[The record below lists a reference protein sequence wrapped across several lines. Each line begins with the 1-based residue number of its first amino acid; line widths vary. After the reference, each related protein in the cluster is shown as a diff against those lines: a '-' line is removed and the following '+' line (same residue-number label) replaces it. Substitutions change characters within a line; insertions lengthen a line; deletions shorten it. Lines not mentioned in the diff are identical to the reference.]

1 MLAGLE
7 NFHLFR
13 CVTKIFDSNVT
24 PFGGIHLI
32 HKQLSAH
39 GAIDFI
45 DNQLGARVKTIGYN
59 YSDILLSRIYTAFCG
74 GNATEDVNYLKEN
87 TLKNLKGISTPSAD
101 TILRSDIELSVP
113 CEYIETTPGITNK
126 INVNT
131 KMNKFLVNSA
141 VEFKQLDPEAE
152 GLVYDFD
159 HQFIAADKYDAEYSY
174 KNKKGYFP
182 GIATMSN
189 IPVYIEGRNGNCNV
203 KTAQLSTHKR
213 ALKLLADKGIKPRYA
228 RMDCGSYIKEVTDYF
243 HKEDILFSIRASNSE
258 TLLTM
263 AADSENW
270 QPCTINFQDM
280 EVNSFKY
287 RFGSFEHRIIAYR
300 MPNKTGQR
308 SVFTN
313 DAKNYLFIITNDWGI
328 SEKDAIIFYNKRGD
342 SERVFDI
349 QNNDFNWNSMPH
361 SFLEENT
368 VYLIIM
374 AVAHIMYKWL
384 LNIFAEV
391 VEGLTKTSRLKK
403 FIFRFVAT
411 VAKFT
416 RSGRRTVVHLATD
429 NQKLIQLAAP
439 S

>member
-1 MLAGLE
+1 V
-7 NFHLFR
+7 N
-13 CVTKIFDSNVT
+13 KIFNSKVT

-32 HKQLSAH
+32 HEQLFAH

-74 GNATEDVNYLKEN
+74 GNATEDVNYVRDN
-87 TLKNLKGISTPSAD
+87 TLNYLKGIGIPSAD
-101 TILRSDIELSVP
+101 TILRGDVELSVP
-113 CEYIETTPGITNK
+113 CEYIETASGKANK

-131 KMNKFLVNSA
+131 DMNEFLINSA
-141 VEFKQLDPEAE
+141 IEFNQLNPKDKD
-152 GLVYDFD
+152 LIYDFD
-159 HQFIAADKYDAEYSY
+159 HQFIPADKYDAQYSY

-182 GIATMSN
+182 GVSTISN
-189 IPVYIEGRNGNCNV
+189 IPVYIEGRNGNCSV
-203 KTAQLSTHKR
+203 KTAQLATHKR
-213 ALKLLADKGIKPRYA
+213 ALKALANRGVKPRYA

-243 HKEDILFSIRASNSE
+243 HKEDILFSVRASNSE

-263 AADSENW
+263 AADTDNW
-270 QPCTINFQDM
+270 EACTINFQDM

-287 RFGSFEHRIIAYR
+287 QFGDCEHRIIAYR
-300 MPNKTGQR
+300 MPNKTGQL
-308 SVFTN
+308 SAFTN
-313 DAKNYLFIITNDWGI
+313 DANKYMFIITNDWGI
-328 SEKDAIIFYNKRGD
+328 SEKEAIIFYNKRGD
-342 SERVFDI
+342 SERVFDM
-349 QNNDFNWNSMPH
+349 QNNDFNWDSMPH

-384 LNIFAEV
+384 LNIFAGI

-416 RSGRRTVVHLATD
+416 RSGRKTVVHLATN
-429 NQKLIQLAAP
+429 NQNLIQMAN
-439 S
+439 SS

>member
-1 MLAGLE
+1 M
-7 NFHLFR
+7 
-13 CVTKIFDSNVT
+13 TKIFDSNVT

-32 HKQLSAH
+32 HQQLFAH

-87 TLKNLKGISTPSAD
+87 TLKNLKGISIPSAD
-101 TILRSDIELSVP
+101 TILRGDKELCVP
-113 CEYIETTPGITNK
+113 CKYIETTPGKTNK
-126 INVNT
+126 ININT
-131 KMNKFLVNSA
+131 KMNNFLVDSA
-141 VEFKQLDPEAE
+141 IKFNQLNLEAKD
-152 GLVYDFD
+152 LVYDFD
-159 HQFIAADKYDAEYSY
+159 HQFIPAEKYDAEYSY

-182 GIATMSN
+182 GIATISN

-213 ALKLLADKGIKPRYA
+213 ALNLLAGKGVKPRYA

-263 AADSENW
+263 AADTENW
-270 QPCTINFQDM
+270 KPCTINFQDL

-287 RFGSFEHRIIAYR
+287 QFGNFEHRIIAYR

-313 DAKNYLFIITNDWGI
+313 DAKNYLFIITNDWDI
-328 SEKDAIIFYNKRGD
+328 SEKEAIIFYNKRGD

-349 QNNDFNWNSMPH
+349 QNNDFNWDSMPH

-374 AVAHIMYKWL
+374 AVAHVIYKWL
-384 LNIFAEV
+384 LNIFAGV
-391 VEGLTKTSRLKK
+391 VKGLTKTSRLKK

-416 RSGRRTVVHLATD
+416 RSGRRTIVHLATN
-429 NQKLIQLAAP
+429 NQKLIQI
-439 S
+439 SNSS

>member
-1 MLAGLE
+1 MI
-7 NFHLFR
+7 
-13 CVTKIFDSNVT
+13 KIFNSNVT

-32 HKQLSAH
+32 HEQLFAH

-74 GNATEDVNYLKEN
+74 GNATEDVNYVRAS
-87 TLKNLKGISTPSAD
+87 TLKHLKGISIPSAD
-101 TILRSDIELSVP
+101 TILRGDVQLSVP
-113 CEYIETTPGITNK
+113 CEYIETASGKANK

-131 KMNKFLVNSA
+131 KMNKFLIDSA
-141 VEFKQLDPEAE
+141 IKFNQLNPKDKS
-152 GLVYDFD
+152 LVYDFD
-159 HQFIAADKYDAEYSY
+159 HQFIPADKYDAEYSY

-182 GIATMSN
+182 GIATISN

-213 ALKLLADKGIKPRYA
+213 ALKALADKGVKPHYA
-228 RMDCGSYIKEVTDYF
+228 RMDCGSYIKEVTDHF
-243 HKEDILFSIRASNSE
+243 HKEDILFSIRALNSGS
-258 TLLTM
+258 LLTM
-263 AADSENW
+263 AADTDNW
-270 QPCTINFQDM
+270 KACTINFQDL

-287 RFGSFEHRIIAYR
+287 QFGDNEHRIIAYR
-300 MPNKTGQR
+300 MPNKTGQK
-308 SVFTN
+308 SIFTN
-313 DAKNYLFIITNDWGI
+313 DAKNYLFIITNDWDI
-328 SEKDAIIFYNKRGD
+328 SEKQAIVFYNKRGD

-374 AVAHIMYKWL
+374 AVAHILYKWL
-384 LNIFAEV
+384 LNIFAEIV
-391 VEGLTKTSRLKK
+391 DGLTKTSRLKK

-429 NQKLIQLAAP
+429 NQKLIQMAN
-439 S
+439 SS

>member
-13 CVTKIFDSNVT
+13 CVNKIFKSNVT

-32 HKQLSAH
+32 HEQLSVH

-45 DNQLGARVKTIGYN
+45 DNQLGARIKTIGYD
-59 YSDILLSRIYTAFCG
+59 YSDILLSRIYTTLCG
-74 GNATEDVNYLKEN
+74 GNATEDVNYLRDN
-87 TLKNLKGISTPSAD
+87 TLKHLKGINIPSPD
-101 TILRSDIELSVP
+101 TILRGDVELSVP
-113 CEYIETTPGITNK
+113 CDYIETASGKENK

-141 VEFKQLDPEAE
+141 IKFKQLNPGDK

-159 HQFIAADKYDAEYSY
+159 HQFIPAEKYDATYSY
-174 KNKKGYFP
+174 KSQKGYFP
-182 GIATMSN
+182 GVATISN

-213 ALKLLADKGIKPRYA
+213 ALGLLAGKGVKPRYA
-228 RMDCGSYIKEVTDYF
+228 RMDCGSYIKEVTDHL
-243 HKEDILFSIRASNSE
+243 HKGDILFSIRASSSE

-263 AADSENW
+263 AADTDNW
-270 QPCTINFQDM
+270 KACTINFQDM

-287 RFGSFEHRIIAYR
+287 QFGDYEHRIVAYR
-300 MPNKTGQR
+300 MPNKSGQT

-313 DAKNYLFIITNDWGI
+313 DANKYLFIITNDWDI
-328 SEKDAIIFYNKRGD
+328 SEEGAIVFYNKRGG

-349 QNNDFNWNSMPH
+349 QNNDFNWDSMPH

-374 AVAHIMYKWL
+374 AVAHIMFKWL
-384 LNIFAEV
+384 LSIFAGV
-391 VEGLTKTSRLKK
+391 VDGLSKTSRLKR

-416 RSGRRTVVHLATD
+416 RSGRRTLVHLATD
-429 NQKLIQLAAP
+429 NQKLIQLAN
-439 S
+439 SG

>member
-1 MLAGLE
+1 MIK
-7 NFHLFR
+7 
-13 CVTKIFDSNVT
+13 TFDSKVT

-74 GNATEDVNYLKEN
+74 GNATEDVNYIRDN
-87 TLKNLKGISTPSAD
+87 TLGYLKGIDIPSAD
-101 TILRSDIELSVP
+101 TILRGDVELSVP
-113 CEYIETTPGITNK
+113 CENIETLSGKANK
-126 INVNT
+126 ININPR
-131 KMNKFLVNSA
+131 MNDFLISSA
-141 VEFKQLDPEAE
+141 VEFNQLNPKDKN
-152 GLVYDFD
+152 LIYDFD
-159 HQFIAADKYDAEYSY
+159 HQFIATNKYDTEYSY
-174 KNKKGYFP
+174 KKKKGYFP
-182 GIATMSN
+182 GVATISN

-213 ALKLLADKGIKPRYA
+213 VLKSLAKRDVKPRYA

-243 HKEDILFSIRASNSE
+243 HDEDILFSIRASSSE

-263 AADSENW
+263 AVDTPNW
-270 QPCTINFQDM
+270 ESCTINFQDL

-287 RFGSFEHRIIAYR
+287 HFGNHTHRIIAYR
-300 MPNKTGQR
+300 TPNKTGQ
-308 SVFTN
+308 SSIFTN
-313 DAKNYLFIITNDWGI
+313 DAKKYMFIITNDWKI
-328 SEKDAIIFYNKRGD
+328 SEKDAIVFYNKRGD
-342 SERVFDI
+342 SERVFDM
-349 QNNDFNWNSMPH
+349 QNNDFNWDSMPH

-384 LNIFAEV
+384 LKIFSQV
-391 VEGLTKTSRLKK
+391 VDGITETSRLKK

-416 RSGRRTVVHLATD
+416 SSGRRIVMHLATK
-429 NQKLIQLAAP
+429 NKKLIQMAN
-439 S
+439 ST